1 MALTVVKKTASP
13 TDSPY
18 QAKPMVSIDAVTM
31 AFGAYVAVQGVNLKV
46 SDGEFLAI
54 VGPTGCGKS
63 TILNAIAGLLKP
75 ADGTVSIDGQ
85 PVRGV
90 QNDIGYL
97 FQQDALLPWKTAIEN
112 VELGPMFKGVGAA
125 ERREQSMKW
134 LAKVGLKGFE
144 HRYPH
149 QLSGGQRKRVQMA
162 QALIT
167 GPKVILMDEPFSA
180 LDIHTR
186 HLMQNELLRLWQEE
200 RRAVVMITHDLEEAI
215 ALGDRVVVLAA
226 GPRSR
231 VIDSF
236 PVDLERPRD
245 VAEIKLD
252 PRFMD
257 LYRNIWSSLRGE
269 VEKSYERHD

>member
-1 MALTVVKKTASP
+1 MSLAMLKPVPVQPGEQDTR
-13 TDSPY
+13 
-18 QAKPMVSIDAVTM
+18 PMVSIDSVEM
-31 AFGAYVAVQGVNLKV
+31 SFGTYVAVQDVNLTV
-46 SDGEFLAI
+46 ADGEFLAI

-75 ADGTVSIDGQ
+75 TKGTVSIDGTLINNI
-85 PVRGV
+85 

-97 FQQDALLPWKTAIEN
+97 FQQDALLPWKTSIEN
-112 VELGPMFKGVGAA
+112 VELSLMFKGIAVK
-125 ERREQSMKW
+125 ERRERSMNW

-162 QALIT
+162 QALIAA
-167 GPKVILMDEPFSA
+167 PKVILMDEPFSA

-215 ALGDRVVVLAA
+215 ALGDRVAILAA

-231 VIDSF
+231 VIESF
-236 PVDLERPRD
+236 PVELERPRD

-257 LYRNIWSSLRGE
+257 LYRNIWASLRGE
-269 VEKSYERHD
+269 VEKSYERRD

>member
-1 MALTVVKKTASP
+1 MALAVVKPMSVP
-13 TDSPY
+13 TGELN
-18 QAKPMVSIDAVTM
+18 KRPMVSIDTVTM
-31 AFGAYVAVQGVNLKV
+31 SFGSYVAVQDVNLTV
-46 SDGEFLAI
+46 ADGEFLAI

-63 TILNAIAGLLKP
+63 TVLNAIAGLLKP
-75 ADGTVSIDGQ
+75 ASGRVAIDGA
-85 PVRGV
+85 PIKGV

-97 FQQDALLPWKTAIEN
+97 FQQDALLPWKTSIEN
-112 VELGPMFKGVGAA
+112 VELGLLFKGVPSA
-125 ERREQSMKW
+125 ERRERSMNW

-162 QALIT
+162 QALIS

-215 ALGDRVVVLAA
+215 ALGDRVAILAA

-231 VIDSF
+231 VIESF
-236 PVDLERPRD
+236 AVELERPRD
-245 VAEIKLD
+245 VAEITLD

-257 LYRNIWSSLRGE
+257 LYRNIWASLRGE
-269 VEKSYERHD
+269 VEKSYERRD

>member
-1 MALTVVKKTASP
+1 MALAVVKTKPPA
-13 TDSPY
+13 DSPRE
-18 QAKPMVSIDAVTM
+18 AKSMVSIDSVTM
-31 AFGAYVAVQGVNLKV
+31 SFGAYVAVQDVNLSV
-46 SDGEFLAI
+46 ADGEFLAI

-75 ADGTVSIDGQ
+75 SSGTVSIDGQ

-97 FQQDALLPWKTAIEN
+97 FQQDALLPWKTALEN

-125 ERREQSMKW
+125 ERREQSMTW

-252 PRFMD
+252 PRFLD

>member
-1 MALTVVKKTASP
+1 MALSALKTVEYSVPFAGA
-13 TDSPY
+13 
-18 QAKPMVSIDAVTM
+18 AKPMVALKDVRM
-31 AFGAYVAVQGVNLKV
+31 AFGEFVAVDEVNLTV
-46 SDGEFLAI
+46 ADGEFLAI

-63 TILNAIAGLLKP
+63 TILNAVAGLLKP
-75 ADGTVSIDGQ
+75 ARGTVTIDGA
-85 PVRGV
+85 PVKGV
-90 QNDIGYL
+90 GGDIGYL
-97 FQQDALLPWKTAIEN
+97 FQQDALLPWKTSIEN
-112 VELGPMFKGVGAA
+112 VELGLMFRGVGKA
-125 ERREQSMKW
+125 ERHEKAKAW

-144 HRYPH
+144 DRYPH

-200 RRAVVMITHDLEEAI
+200 RRAVIMITHDLEEAI

-236 PVDLERPRD
+236 PVDLSRPRD

-252 PRFMD
+252 PHFLE
-257 LYRNIWSSLRGE
+257 LYKNIWASLRGE
-269 VEKSYERHD
+269 VEKSYARK

>member
-1 MALTVVKKTASP
+1 MSLAVVKPAPAAEATARNK
-13 TDSPY
+13 
-18 QAKPMVSIDAVTM
+18 AMVSIDTVTM
-31 AFGAYVAVQGVNLKV
+31 SFGAFVAVENVNLTV
-46 SDGEFLAI
+46 ADGEFLAI

-75 ADGTVSIDGQ
+75 SHGTVSIDGKT
-85 PVRGV
+85 VNGV
-90 QNDIGYL
+90 HNDIGYL
-97 FQQDALLPWKTAIEN
+97 FQQDALLPWKTALEN
-112 VELGPMFKGVGAA
+112 VELGPMFKGVGAT
-125 ERREQSMKW
+125 ERRESALNW

-236 PVDLERPRD
+236 PVDLARPRD

-257 LYRNIWSSLRGE
+257 LYRNIWASLRGE

>member
-1 MALTVVKKTASP
+1 MSLAVVKPMSVPSGELNKR
-13 TDSPY
+13 
-18 QAKPMVSIDAVTM
+18 PMVSIDAVTM
-31 AFGAYVAVQGVNLKV
+31 SFGSYVAVQDVNLTV
-46 SDGEFLAI
+46 ADGEFLAI

-63 TILNAIAGLLKP
+63 TVLNAIAGLLKP
-75 ADGTVSIDGQ
+75 ASGTVAIDGA
-85 PVRGV
+85 PVKGV

-97 FQQDALLPWKTAIEN
+97 FQQDALLPWKTSIEN
-112 VELGPMFKGVGAA
+112 VELGLLFKGVPSA
-125 ERREQSMKW
+125 ERRERSMNW

-162 QALIT
+162 QALIS

-215 ALGDRVVVLAA
+215 ALGDRVAILAA

-231 VIDSF
+231 VIESF
-236 PVDLERPRD
+236 PVELERPRD

-257 LYRNIWSSLRGE
+257 LYRNIWASLRGE
-269 VEKSYERHD
+269 VEKSYERRD